1 MFIIIII
8 IIITRRYHQKARGL
22 TAAFAD
28 VADFLPT
35 STKNITE
42 QLNKLL

>member
-1 MFIIIII
+1 MLIII
-8 IIITRRYHQKARGL
+8 IIITRRYRQNARGL